1 MSYETRTTKLTV
13 LFKGESLY
21 HESATDI
28 EIVDEAAGEFL
39 EVSQCNDSH
48 EGKIKID
55 VYEWPTLRS
64 AINKMIKECKEDK

>member
-1 MSYETRTTKLTV
+1 MSYETRTTKLTI
-13 LFKGESLY
+13 LFKGEPLF
-21 HESATDI
+21 HESATEV